1 MLTTRATLQL
11 RQQETLLDLLFLI
24 LYQFT
29 TRPAPVS
36 EGLIKGA
43 VLSSFGTAQA
53 NGEIWEADAE
63 CQRLQLRIRDLLLV
77 IAVEA
82 LCLAQIVSP
91 EADDDSSSTFG
102 ATLLHSRDRIH
113 AVHQFIMEQS
123 EDLDAPLDHEHEL
136 VFPAWPMP
144 VLCLA
149 WAVVLRSLPANLQPP
164 SGDYFQLDTTDMD
177 ADEHVVYLGAA
188 SRALRISSGLFPWL
202 EVVLDGPLFEASK
215 DAFSGDLAV
224 DMAAL
229 RRSPIKGELRQLCI
243 ATDARSAHRPIRAA
257 AH

>member
-1 MLTTRATLQL
+1 VLTRRATLQL

-29 TRPAPVS
+29 TRPAAVS
-36 EGLIKGA
+36 EGLVKGA
-43 VLSSFGTAQA
+43 VLSGFGTMQA

-91 EADDDSSSTFG
+91 EGDDGDSTFG
-102 ATLLHSRDRIH
+102 ATLLHSRDRLH

-123 EDLDAPLDHEHEL
+123 EDLDRSPEGHDEQII
-136 VFPAWPMP
+136 FPSWPMP

-149 WAVVLRSLPANLQPP
+149 WAIVLRSLPSNLQPP
-164 SGDYFQLDTTDMD
+164 SGDYFNLDTTDMD
-177 ADEHVVYLGAA
+177 ADADEHVVFLGAA

-202 EVVLDGPLFEASK
+202 EVILEGPLFEASK

-229 RRSPIKGELRQLCI
+229 RRSPIKGELFE
-243 ATDARSAHRPIRAA
+243 ARM
-257 AH
+257 

>member
-1 MLTTRATLQL
+1 MKSWKSADDRATLQL

-24 LYQFT
+24 LYQYT
-29 TRPAPVS
+29 TRPAVVS
-36 EGLIKGA
+36 EGLVKGT

-53 NGEIWEADAE
+53 NGEIWETDEE

-91 EADDDSSSTFG
+91 ESEDEGDRFG
-102 ATLLHSRDRIH
+102 ATLLHSRDSIH

-123 EDLDAPLDHEHEL
+123 EDLEAPPEADEII
-136 VFPAWPMP
+136 FPTWPMP

-164 SGDYFQLDTTDMD
+164 SGDYFNLDTTDMNS
-177 ADEHVVYLGAA
+177 DEHVVYLGAA

-202 EVVLDGPLFEASK
+202 EVILSGPLFQASK

-229 RRSPIKGELRQLCI
+229 RRSPLKGEL
-243 ATDARSAHRPIRAA
+243 A
-257 AH
+257 